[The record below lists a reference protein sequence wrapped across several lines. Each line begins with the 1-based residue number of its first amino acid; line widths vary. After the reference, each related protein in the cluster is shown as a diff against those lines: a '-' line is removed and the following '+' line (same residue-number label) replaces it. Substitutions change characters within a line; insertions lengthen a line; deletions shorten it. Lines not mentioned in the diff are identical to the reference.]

1 MTAQNG
7 GPLVNTMRASVG
19 ATGAGPIGGNL
30 LNTSNN

>member
-1 MTAQNG
+1 MNAQNG

-19 ATGAGPIGGNL
+19 VAGSNPIGGNL